1 MPRKKIYDTVYSSGE
16 SLDEDQ
22 PLATLKTKNQTDQT
36 AVCVKVRSERKIQ
49 YTYAKVAK
57 STVDEEGDVL
67 IMFLKT
73 VDDSGRLFKLV
84 ENDVSDVP
92 FDDLLKILPAP
103 NVIKKGNRQYF
114 QFEEPLS
121 VFEK

>member
-1 MPRKKIYDTVYSSGE
+1 M
-16 SLDEDQ
+16 
-22 PLATLKTKNQTDQT
+22 
-36 AVCVKVRSERKIQ
+36 VKVRSERNMQ
-49 YTYAKVAK
+49 YTYTGVAK

-67 IMFLKT
+67 AMFLKI

-92 FDDLLKILPAP
+92 FDDVIKVLPAP
-103 NVIKKGNRQYF
+103 NVIKKGKRQYF
-114 QFEEPLS
+114 MFEEPLS

>member
-1 MPRKKIYDTVYSSGE
+1 M
-16 SLDEDQ
+16 
-22 PLATLKTKNQTDQT
+22 
-36 AVCVKVRSERKIQ
+36 VKVRSERKVQ
-49 YTYAKVAK
+49 YSYAGVAK

-67 IMFLKT
+67 VMFLKM

-84 ENDVSDVP
+84 ENDVSDVH
-92 FDDLLKILPAP
+92 FDDLIKVLPAP
-103 NVIKKGNRQYF
+103 SVIKKGKRQYF